1 MRKKVNFRRVHMKRR
16 KARETAISIVF
27 ESDFHYSTDVDQLIS
42 DVQAEFDE
50 TGELELSFDEYSIKL
65 IKGTLKNLE
74 QIDKLIAFSLQN
86 WRFDRISKM
95 SKAMLRV
102 ALYEIIF
109 ENLPPA
115 IAIDEMLEIAKKY
128 ESKDAA
134 SFVNGVLGKAV
145 KQIED
150 GKV

>member
-1 MRKKVNFRRVHMKRR
+1 MKRR
-16 KARETAISIVF
+16 DARETAISIVF
-27 ESDFHYSTDVDQLIS
+27 ESDFHHSVNADQLID
-42 DVQAEFDE
+42 DVKAEFDGS
-50 TGELELSFDEYSIKL
+50 GELELSFDEYTIRL

-86 WRFDRISKM
+86 WRFERISKM

-102 ALYEIIF
+102 ALYEIMF

-134 SFVNGVLGKAV
+134 NFVNGVLGKAV

-150 GKV
+150 GKVPPL